1 LIEGEVKVDRRRQ
14 PPLMVM
20 PEELPD
26 LPEHVLN
33 GVEGGRPID
42 LGFEPLPEALDRIV
56 RRGIR
61 LQVWQFNP
69 RVLLEKVFDRST
81 FVNLGIV
88 EDHEAQRFGKPLV
101 ELVEEGQER
110 LGRAPLGPFPITA
123 LGPEMQGPEPR
134 GALALGRGG
143 DFGLGTFAKPSALD
157 VGFIGKV

>member
-1 LIEGEVKVDRRRQ
+1 MDRRRQ
-14 PPLMVM
+14 PPLIVM
-20 PEELPD
+20 PDELTD

-33 GVEGGRPID
+33 RVEGGRPID

-56 RRGIR
+56 LRGIR
-61 LQVWQFNP
+61 LQVLQFHP

-88 EDHEAQRFGKPLV
+88 EDHEEQRLGKPLV

-110 LGRAPLGPFPITA
+110 LGRPPLGPFPITA
-123 LGPEMQGPEPR
+123 LGPEMQGPEQR

-143 DFGLGTFAKPSALD
+143 DFGLGAFAKPSALD